1 MPKHTDD
8 KDARGAAEVFFENT
22 NQEIGNTQEVA
33 PLVNS
38 FPVVEFETAT
48 KTVEGE
54 TVTLR
59 RVVLVG
65 PWEVV
70 K

>member
-8 KDARGAAEVFFENT
+8 KDARGVAEDFFAEVGRGLADIDSASVLANE
-22 NQEIGNTQEVA
+22 
-33 PLVNS
+33 

-54 TVTLR
+54 SVTLR
-59 RVVLVG
+59 RIVLVG

>member
-8 KDARGAAEVFFENT
+8 KDARDAARS
-22 NQEIGNTQEVA
+22 
-33 PLVNS
+33 LVSANDS
-38 FPVVEFETAT
+38 TPDDIIAAFPVVAFDSSDSR
-48 KTVEGE
+48 VNGE

-59 RVVLVG
+59 RVHMVG

>member
-8 KDARGAAEVFFENT
+8 KDARGHAEDFFGDVTQGEAAMA
-22 NQEIGNTQEVA
+22 A
-33 PLVNS
+33 PLVNE
-38 FPVVEFETAT
+38 FPIVEFETAS
-48 KTVEGE
+48 KTIEGE
-54 TVTLR
+54 SVTLR